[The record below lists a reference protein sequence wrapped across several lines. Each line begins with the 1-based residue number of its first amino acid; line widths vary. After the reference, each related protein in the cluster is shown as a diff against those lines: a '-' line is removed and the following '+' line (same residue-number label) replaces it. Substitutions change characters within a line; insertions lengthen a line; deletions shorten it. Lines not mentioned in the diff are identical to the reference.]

1 MTGQPHGVSMDAV
14 FDSNILAR
22 ILLTIVTAGYAVA
35 PLIADL
41 NSTHATNPLWTR
53 HARFHVAWQV
63 LSYSGF
69 GLIALGLIWIPGP
82 HATARLYL
90 ASGFAVVVLFAFF
103 ITFANVRLFGGAH
116 YDVNGY
122 LREPVRIFGRI
133 VKFDANTTVSSIV
146 TLILLLALISISGTD
161 VKIAGQ

>member
-1 MTGQPHGVSMDAV
+1 MDAV

-41 NSTHATNPLWTR
+41 NSTHATKSAVDTACPISRGVAGPELFRLRLDCTR
-53 HARFHVAWQV
+53 
-63 LSYSGF
+63 LDLDSG
-69 GLIALGLIWIPGP
+69 A

-90 ASGFAVVVLFAFF
+90 ASGFAAVVLFAFL
-103 ITFANVRLFGGAH
+103 ITFANMRLFGGAH

-122 LREPVRIFGRI
+122 LPKPVPIFGRI
-133 VKFDANTTVSSIV
+133 VKFDANMTVFSIV